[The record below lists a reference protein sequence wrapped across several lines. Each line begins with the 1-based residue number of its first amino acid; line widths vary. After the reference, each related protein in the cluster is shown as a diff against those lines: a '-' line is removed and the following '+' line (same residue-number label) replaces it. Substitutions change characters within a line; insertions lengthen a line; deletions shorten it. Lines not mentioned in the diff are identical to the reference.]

1 MTQIASQDFYLLI
14 DITLLSGGLTR
25 LPEAIDLARQTMR
38 NVRENLALSLVYNM
52 LAIPIAA
59 GLLYPITGM
68 LMSPMLAAAAMT
80 ASSLS
85 VIGNAMRLR

>member
-1 MTQIASQDFYLLI
+1 
-14 DITLLSGGLTR
+14 
-25 LPEAIDLARQTMR
+25 MR

-59 GLLYPITGM
+59 GLLYPFTGM

-85 VIGNAMRLR
+85 VIGNALRLR

>member
-1 MTQIASQDFYLLI
+1 
-14 DITLLSGGLTR
+14 
-25 LPEAIDLARQTMR
+25 
-38 NVRENLALSLVYNM
+38 M

-59 GLLYPITGM
+59 GLLYPFTGM

-85 VIGNAMRLR
+85 VIGNALRLR

>member
-1 MTQIASQDFYLLI
+1 
-14 DITLLSGGLTR
+14 
-25 LPEAIDLARQTMR
+25 MR

-52 LAIPIAA
+52 LAIPVAA
-59 GLLYPITGM
+59 GLLYPLTGM

-85 VIGNAMRLR
+85 VIGNALRLR

>member
-1 MTQIASQDFYLLI
+1 MAIETA

-59 GLLYPITGM
+59 GLLYPFTGM

-85 VIGNAMRLR
+85 VIGNALRLR

>member
-1 MTQIASQDFYLLI
+1 
-14 DITLLSGGLTR
+14 
-25 LPEAIDLARQTMR
+25 MR
-38 NVRENLALSLVYNM
+38 NVRENLALSLVYNL

-59 GLLYPITGM
+59 GLLYPFTGM

-85 VIGNAMRLR
+85 VIGNALRLR